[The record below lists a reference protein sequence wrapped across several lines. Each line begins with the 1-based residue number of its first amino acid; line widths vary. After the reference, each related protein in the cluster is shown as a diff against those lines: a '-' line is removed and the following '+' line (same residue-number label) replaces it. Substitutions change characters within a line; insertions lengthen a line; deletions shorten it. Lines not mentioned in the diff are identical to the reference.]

1 MRLKLPFGIDLEFRR
16 ETTAER
22 LERVVRE
29 RRGKEWNDFVEALR
43 KQPLTLEKEAKR

>member
-1 MRLKLPFGIDLEFRR
+1 MRLKLFGVEVEIRR
-16 ETTAER
+16 ETTADR
-22 LERVVRE
+22 LERVIRE

>member
-1 MRLKLPFGIDLEFRR
+1 MVIKLFGISVELRR

-22 LERVVRE
+22 LERVIRE

-43 KQPLTLEKEAKR
+43 KQPLTLGKEAKK